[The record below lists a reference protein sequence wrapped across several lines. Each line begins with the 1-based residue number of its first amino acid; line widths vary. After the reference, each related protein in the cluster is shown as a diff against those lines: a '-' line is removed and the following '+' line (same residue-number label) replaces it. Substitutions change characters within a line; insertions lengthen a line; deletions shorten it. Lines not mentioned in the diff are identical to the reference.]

1 MDRPSAIYES
11 EKQLKA
17 LADVLEGKEY
27 KNTGATRGQSK
38 WLKYIAELTEKNQV
52 FGPKMVETEIM
63 PEQTFTFIDDNGKV
77 FTQSLVTLNID
88 SIIPEKTYNVK
99 FDGALYRIK
108 CVNYRNYMFLGNL
121 ALIDDDPSHNT
132 GEPFV
137 IEFVSNG
144 ENSGILC
151 ITTLGVGDHT
161 ISISK
166 NETII
171 KKIPKEY
178 LPDNIG
184 SGSSVQ
190 SDWNQTDA
198 TASDYIKNKPTITA
212 QVQSDWNQTDTTA
225 KDYIKNKPNIS
236 GQGEQVQADWNQTNT
251 TAKDYIKNKPTIIGK
266 TSVNQYG
273 SALGEVFNNY
283 SDNAANG
290 FYSHAEGTKT
300 TASGSGSHAEGTQT
314 TASGDHSHAEG
325 WSTKATNDSCHA
337 EGSSTEAT
345 GYCSHAEGSN
355 TKASEQY
362 SHAEGTY
369 TKAMGKYSHAEGGNT
384 VALGQW
390 SHAEGAYAEANGNR
404 SHAEGWSTKA
414 NGEASHAEGLQTKAS
429 SKNQHAEG
437 KYNIED
443 TAETYAHIVGNG
455 TSDNSRSNAHTL
467 DWSGNAW
474 YAGTVEGT
482 AMIVKSSTSGSSK
495 RFKITVDDSG
505 AITATEITA

>member
-27 KNTGATRGQSK
+27 KNTGATRGESK
-38 WLKYIAELTEKNQV
+38 WLKYIAELMEKNQL
-52 FGPKMVETEIM
+52 FGIKMTETEIM
-63 PEQTFTFIDDNGKV
+63 PEQTFTFIDHEGVRV
-77 FTQSLVTLNID
+77 FEGSVTLNGYNIVLGE
-88 SIIPEKTYNVK
+88 IYNVK
-99 FDGALYRIK
+99 FDDILYKIE
-108 CVNYRNYMFLGNL
+108 CRNLDNTPILGN
-121 ALIDDDPSHNT
+121 ASIAGVPGYYDT
-132 GEPFV
+132 GEPFLIAPFFNTGGAIV
-137 IEFVSNG
+137 Y
-144 ENSGILC
+144 
-151 ITTLGVGDHT
+151 TTLEAGNHT
-161 ISISK
+161 ISI
-166 NETII
+166 NGLARTII
-171 KKIPKEY
+171 KIPKMF
-178 LPDNIG
+178 LPDDIG
-184 SGSSVQ
+184 GGSSVQ
-190 SDWNQTDA
+190 SDWNQTDT

-236 GQGEQVQADWNQTNT
+236 EQGEQVQADWDQTNT

-266 TSVNQYG
+266 LGTNSGEIFNDYSNNTADG
-273 SALGEVFNNY
+273 S
-283 SDNAANG
+283 
-290 FYSHAEGTKT
+290 YSHAEGTKT
-300 TASGSGSHAEGTQT
+300 AASGPY
-314 TASGDHSHAEG
+314 SHAEG

-362 SHAEGTY
+362 SHAEGTH
-369 TKAMGKYSHAEGGNT
+369 TQAMGKYSHAEGGNT
-384 VALGQW
+384 VASGQW
-390 SHAEGAYAEANGNR
+390 SHAEGAYAKAHGNR
-404 SHAEGWSTKA
+404 AHAEGWSTEA
-414 NGEASHAEGLQTKAS
+414 DGEASHAEGLSTKAY
-429 SKNQHAEG
+429 SKNQHVEG
-437 KYNIED
+437 KFNIKD

-467 DWSGNAW
+467 DWKGNAW

-505 AITATEITA
+505 VITATEITA